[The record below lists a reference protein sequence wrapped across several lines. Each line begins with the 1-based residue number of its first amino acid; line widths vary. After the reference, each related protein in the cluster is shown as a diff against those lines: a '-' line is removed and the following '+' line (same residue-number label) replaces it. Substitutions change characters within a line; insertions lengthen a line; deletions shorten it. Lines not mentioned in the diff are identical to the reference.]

1 MSYTG
6 SASKCIL
13 VQRNYQ
19 RWQSLKLQFKL
30 VEVCRGGGGGEQ
42 GDPNLPYF
50 AFPVPASKCNGITK
64 GDKGCEL
71 QKKIGRVRGGGGG
84 VSWGSRPPAYRTL
97 NSRIPPLFF
106 LGSFLQLFVDCEIL
120 IVEA

>member
-1 MSYTG
+1 MSG
-6 SASKCIL
+6 WGK
-13 VQRNYQ
+13 
-19 RWQSLKLQFKL
+19 
-30 VEVCRGGGGGEQ
+30 EQ

-50 AFPVPASKCNGITK
+50 AFPVPASKCNGITR

-71 QKKIGRVRGGGGG
+71 QKKLVGCG
-84 VSWGSRPPAYRTL
+84 VSGGSRPPAYRTL
-97 NSRIPPLFF
+97 NSRIPPLVF